1 MKKIFIAIVGLVILV
16 FILAYLTKSNPV
28 TYKATFNNALIIQ
41 VQDKFDTLD
50 KSLIIIP
57 KNIIENFIIKT
68 TEPKIKI
75 DNLEISKDDLNK
87 LLQNHTDTIK
97 FNNFKVYN
105 NYKKQTK
112 KKKDIKVNIKFK
124 PDDGRDSSLVDIKIY
139 CGNYTIEKNI
149 TYKNGKKFVIET
161 ENYSKTNSNID
172 KVEIPVGLIKTF
184 KSLFSIFANDI
195 SKKDMELLAQTFA
208 KEKLLLY
215 VNNYKDSTQVI
226 MYIK

>member
-1 MKKIFIAIVGLVILV
+1 MKKLFWAIFGLVTLI
-16 FILAYLTKSNPV
+16 FILAYLTRSTPT
-28 TYKATFNNALIIQ
+28 TYKATFHNALIIQ

-68 TEPKIKI
+68 KEPKIKI
-75 DNLEISKDDLNK
+75 DNLEISKDDLSK
-87 LLQNHTDTIK
+87 LLQNQTDTIE
-97 FNNFKVYN
+97 FNDFKVYN
-105 NYKKQTK
+105 NYKKQPQ

-139 CGNYTIEKNI
+139 CGNYSLEKNI
-149 TYKNGKKFVIET
+149 QYNNGKKFVIET

-172 KVEIPVGLIKTF
+172 KVEIPIGLIKSF
-184 KSLFSIFANDI
+184 KNIFSLFANEI